1 MKPRNLAR
9 ALIEAAKIS
18 VGHYSS
24 EPYQLQVRYA
34 CEDIV
39 SLRTRVRGVER
50 EIELRLNTHEVGKLL
65 TTIPGVS

>member
-1 MKPRNLAR
+1 M
-9 ALIEAAKIS
+9 
-18 VGHYSS
+18 GHYSS